1 MDAAVLQELARYPA
15 VYNFGSGRQREL
27 DDSECYGWLVS
38 QVKQLQRWTDVSMK
52 TNLTRRE
59 TIKLLAA
66 GAAGLTVP
74 GMPVFGAISDSVE
87 YRRLG
92 RTDLQVSVVGFGG
105 LSIGL
110 ASTEQHRVSQLLNQ
124 AVDRGLN
131 MIDTAECY
139 GHPDK
144 NHSEVLIGNAIG
156 SRRSEYVLSS
166 KVGHENGHFGQ
177 DSDWSSASVQRTI
190 ERSLKRLKTDYLDI
204 VFLHGC
210 SVDVLRAGEL
220 VESLKDARQD
230 GKIRF
235 LAYSG
240 SGERVRYA
248 IETDDF
254 DVVQLTLNVFEQNA
268 IDDLLPLT
276 RERDIGV
283 MAKRPIGN
291 AVWRFAERP
300 EWGWYAEY
308 WDLIESLDYPFFNGD
323 ALTDPGPEGAAGMAL
338 RFVTSTPGVH
348 TAIVGTT
355 SPGRWTQNND
365 NVSAGPLT
373 AAQYRTILSKW
384 RALPREKREL
394 G

>member
-1 MDAAVLQELARYPA
+1 
-15 VYNFGSGRQREL
+15 
-27 DDSECYGWLVS
+27 
-38 QVKQLQRWTDVSMK
+38 MK
-52 TNLTRRE
+52 THLIRRE
-59 TIKLLAA
+59 MLKLLSA
-66 GAAGLTVP
+66 GAAGLIMPSV
-74 GMPVFGAISDSVE
+74 PVFGAMRESVD

-92 RTDLQVSVVGFGG
+92 RTNLQVSVVGFGS

-110 ASTEQHRVSQLLNQ
+110 AGTEQHRVTQLLNQ
-124 AVDRGLN
+124 ALDSGLN

-144 NHSEVLIGNAIG
+144 NHSEILIGNAIG
-156 SRRSEYVLSS
+156 SRRNEYVLSS
-166 KVGHENGHFGQ
+166 KVGHEHGHFGQ
-177 DSDWSSASVQRTI
+177 GSDWSSASIHRTI
-190 ERSLKRLKTDYLDI
+190 DRSLKRLKTDYLDI
-204 VFLHGC
+204 VHLHGC
-210 SVDVLRAGEL
+210 SVEILRAGEAT
-220 VESLKDARQD
+220 EALKNARQE

-268 IDDLLPLT
+268 IEDLLPLT

-283 MAKRPIGN
+283 IVKRPIGN
-291 AVWRFAERP
+291 AVWRFSERP

-308 WDLIESLDYPFFNGD
+308 WDLIEPLDYPFFKGD

-338 RFVTSTPGVH
+338 RFLHSTPGVH

-355 SPGRWTQNND
+355 SPGRWTQNNG
-365 NVSAGPLT
+365 NVSAGPLS
-373 AAQYRTILSKW
+373 AQQYRAIRNNW
-384 RALPREKREL
+384 RALAREKREL

>member
-1 MDAAVLQELARYPA
+1 
-15 VYNFGSGRQREL
+15 
-27 DDSECYGWLVS
+27 
-38 QVKQLQRWTDVSMK
+38 MK
-52 TNLTRRE
+52 THITRRE
-59 TIKLLAA
+59 TLKLLAA
-66 GAAGLTVP
+66 GAAGLMVP
-74 GMPVFGAISDSVE
+74 SVPVFGAMRESVE

-92 RTDLQVSVVGFGG
+92 RTNLQVSVVGFGS

-110 ASTEQHRVSQLLNQ
+110 AGTEQHRVSQLLNQ
-124 AVDRGLN
+124 ALDGGLN

-144 NHSEVLIGNAIG
+144 NHAEILIGNAIG
-156 SRRSEYVLSS
+156 SRRDEYVLSS

-177 DSDWSSASVQRTI
+177 GGDWSSASIHRTI
-190 ERSLKRLKTDYLDI
+190 YRSLKRLKTDNLDI
-204 VFLHGC
+204 VHLHGC
-210 SVDVLRAGEL
+210 SVEVLRNGE
-220 VESLKDARQD
+220 VIEALKNACQA

-240 SGERVRYA
+240 SGDRVRYA
-248 IETDDF
+248 IDTNEF

-268 IDDLLPLT
+268 IDDLLPVT

-283 MAKRPIGN
+283 IVKRPIGN
-291 AVWRFAERP
+291 AVWRFPERP

-308 WDLIESLDYPFFNGD
+308 WDLIEPLDYPFFKGD
-323 ALTDPGPEGAAGMAL
+323 ALINPGPEGAAGMAL
-338 RFVTSTPGVH
+338 RFLTSTPGVH

-355 SPGRWTQNND
+355 SPGRWTQNNG
-365 NVSAGPLT
+365 NVTAGLLSAD
-373 AAQYRTILSKW
+373 QYRAIRSNW

>member
-1 MDAAVLQELARYPA
+1 
-15 VYNFGSGRQREL
+15 
-27 DDSECYGWLVS
+27 
-38 QVKQLQRWTDVSMK
+38 MK
-52 TNLTRRE
+52 THLTRRE
-59 TIKLLAA
+59 TLKLLAA
-66 GAAGLTVP
+66 GLMVP
-74 GMPVFGAISDSVE
+74 SVPVFGAMRESVE

-92 RTDLQVSVVGFGG
+92 RTDLEVSVVGFGS

-110 ASTEQHRVSQLLNQ
+110 ASTDQNRVSRLLNQ
-124 AVDRGLN
+124 ALDGGLN

-144 NHSEVLIGNAIG
+144 NHAEILIGNAIG
-156 SRRSEYVLSS
+156 SRRDEYVLCS

-177 DSDWSSASVQRTI
+177 GGDWSAASLLRTI
-190 ERSLKRLKTDYLDI
+190 DRSLKRLKTDHLDI
-204 VFLHGC
+204 VHLHGC
-210 SVDVLRAGEL
+210 TVEVLRSGE
-220 VESLKDARQD
+220 VIEALKKARQA

-235 LAYSG
+235 LGYSG

-248 IETDDF
+248 IELDDF

-276 RERDIGV
+276 HERDIGV
-283 MAKRPIGN
+283 IVKRPIGN
-291 AVWRFAERP
+291 AVWRFPERP

-308 WDLIESLDYPFFNGD
+308 WDLIEPLDYPFFKGD

-338 RFVTSTPGVH
+338 RFLISTPGVH

-355 SPGRWTQNND
+355 SVGRWTQNNG
-365 NVSAGPLT
+365 NVTAGLLSAE
-373 AAQYRTILSKW
+373 QYGAIRTNW
-384 RALPREKREL
+384 RALSREKREL

>member
-1 MDAAVLQELARYPA
+1 
-15 VYNFGSGRQREL
+15 
-27 DDSECYGWLVS
+27 
-38 QVKQLQRWTDVSMK
+38 MK
-52 TNLTRRE
+52 TKITRRE
-59 TIKLLAA
+59 TLKLLAA
-66 GAAGLTVP
+66 GAAGALVP
-74 GMPVFGAISDSVE
+74 SLPVFGKMNDTVE

-92 RTDLQVSVVGFGG
+92 RTNLQVSVVGFGS

-110 ASTEQHRVSQLLNQ
+110 ASTEQERVTTLLNQ
-124 AVDRGLN
+124 ALDRGLN

-144 NHSEVLIGNAIG
+144 NHAEVLIGNAIG
-156 SRRSEYVLSS
+156 SRRDEIVLSS

-177 DSDWSSASVQRTI
+177 NGDWSRASLLRTI
-190 ERSLKRLKTDYLDI
+190 DRSLSRLKTDYLDI
-204 VFLHGC
+204 VHLHGC
-210 SVDVLRAGEL
+210 RVEVLEAGEVIEAL
-220 VESLKDARQD
+220 NQAREA

-248 IETDDF
+248 IETNEF

-268 IDDLLPLT
+268 INDLLPLT
-276 RERDIGV
+276 KERDIGV
-283 MAKRPIGN
+283 IAKRPIGN
-291 AVWRFAERP
+291 AVWRYNERP

-308 WDLIESLDYPFFNGD
+308 WDLIEPLDFPFFKGD

-338 RFVTSTPGVH
+338 RFLTSTPGLH

-355 SPGRWTQNND
+355 SPGRWTQNNG
-365 NVSAGPLT
+365 NVSAGPLS
-373 AAQYRTILSKW
+373 AEQYQAIRASW
-384 RALPREKREL
+384 RALPLEQREL

>member
-1 MDAAVLQELARYPA
+1 M
-15 VYNFGSGRQREL
+15 
-27 DDSECYGWLVS
+27 
-38 QVKQLQRWTDVSMK
+38 
-52 TNLTRRE
+52 
-59 TIKLLAA
+59 
-66 GAAGLTVP
+66 VP
-74 GMPVFGAISDSVE
+74 SVPVFGAMRESVE

-92 RTDLQVSVVGFGG
+92 RTNLQVSVVGFGS

-110 ASTEQHRVSQLLNQ
+110 AGTEQHRVSQLLNQ
-124 AVDRGLN
+124 ALDGGLN

-144 NHSEVLIGNAIG
+144 NHAEILIGNAIG
-156 SRRSEYVLSS
+156 SRRDEYVLSS

-177 DSDWSSASVQRTI
+177 GGDWSSASIQRTI
-190 ERSLKRLKTDYLDI
+190 DRSLKRLKTNHLDI
-204 VFLHGC
+204 VHLHGC
-210 SVDVLRAGEL
+210 SVEVLRNGE
-220 VESLKDARQD
+220 VIEALKNARQA

-240 SGERVRYA
+240 SGDRVRYA
-248 IETDDF
+248 IDTNEF

-283 MAKRPIGN
+283 IVKRPIGN
-291 AVWRFAERP
+291 AVWRFPERP

-308 WDLIESLDYPFFNGD
+308 WDLIEPLDYPFFKGD
-323 ALTDPGPEGAAGMAL
+323 ALINPGPEGAAGMAL
-338 RFVTSTPGVH
+338 RFLTSTPGVH

-355 SPGRWTQNND
+355 SPGRWTQNNG
-365 NVSAGPLT
+365 NVTAGLLSAE
-373 AAQYRTILSKW
+373 QYGAIRNKW

>member
-1 MDAAVLQELARYPA
+1 
-15 VYNFGSGRQREL
+15 
-27 DDSECYGWLVS
+27 
-38 QVKQLQRWTDVSMK
+38 MK
-52 TNLTRRE
+52 THISRRE
-59 TIKLLAA
+59 TLKLLAA
-66 GAAGLTVP
+66 GAAGLMVP
-74 GMPVFGAISDSVE
+74 SVPVFGAKRESVE

-92 RTDLQVSVVGFGG
+92 RTNLQVSVVGFGS

-110 ASTEQHRVSQLLNQ
+110 AGTEQHRVSQLLNQ
-124 AVDRGLN
+124 ALDGGLN

-144 NHSEVLIGNAIG
+144 NHAEILIGNAIG
-156 SRRSEYVLSS
+156 SRRDEYVLSS

-177 DSDWSSASVQRTI
+177 GGDWSSASIQRTI
-190 ERSLKRLKTDYLDI
+190 DRSLKRLKTDYLDI
-204 VFLHGC
+204 VHLHGC
-210 SVDVLRAGEL
+210 SVEVLRNGE
-220 VESLKDARQD
+220 VIEALKNARQA

-240 SGERVRYA
+240 SGDRVRYA
-248 IETDDF
+248 IDTNEF

-276 RERDIGV
+276 KERDIGV
-283 MAKRPIGN
+283 IVKRPIGN
-291 AVWRFAERP
+291 AVWRFPERP

-308 WDLIESLDYPFFNGD
+308 WDLIEPLDYPFFKGD
-323 ALTDPGPEGAAGMAL
+323 ALINPGPEGAAGMAL
-338 RFVTSTPGVH
+338 RFLTSTPGVH

-355 SPGRWTQNND
+355 SPGRWTQNNG
-365 NVSAGPLT
+365 NVTAGLLSAE
-373 AAQYRTILSKW
+373 QYGAIRNKW